1 MVHHVLHHAARDART
16 RRRVALLDDV
26 VPVGRVARAEE
37 VRLSTVGDRGLG
49 VPVVGQGWG

>member
-1 MVHHVLHHAARDART
+1 MARHVLHHAARDART

-26 VPVGRVARAEE
+26 VPVGRVARAEK
-37 VRLSTVGDRGLG
+37 VGLSTVGDRRLG